1 MGDVSPANLDWDR
14 LQKALTVEAER
25 GFNDLEGRQQRFS
38 QFLYDRLNQP
48 PAPLAAA
55 ERARWRSLA
64 ERYETYPDLGFA
76 ARQHLVAET
85 RRTLYDSRRQW
96 EQQTQPAASPSSRP
110 TAAGAAQRSS
120 VVRNRAS
127 HSPQNTIKAGQ
138 APPSANNGN
147 PPELDQPI
155 TYLKGHRP
163 QERGAAGKTGA
174 FSPSLD
180 LLHYYPRDYI
190 NYAQQVAI
198 RELQPGETVTL
209 VGTVTRSTC
218 FSSPKN
224 PNLTI
229 QELVLKD
236 GDRADSASPS
246 FGPASGFAMWG
257 GSRGKS
263 GSIPPGRSSRRRDW

>member
-155 TYLKGHRP
+155 TYLKGMGPKNAERLAKLGLLTGPRSAALLSPRLHQLRP
-163 QERGAAGKTGA
+163 TGGHSRVATGGNGDPGGQGEAIELLQQSQKSQPHPARTGA
-174 FSPSLD
+174 GG
-180 LLHYYPRDYI
+180 R
-190 NYAQQVAI
+190 QG
-198 RELQPGETVTL
+198 R
-209 VGTVTRSTC
+209 
-218 FSSPKN
+218 
-224 PNLTI
+224 
-229 QELVLKD
+229 
-236 GDRADSASPS
+236 
-246 FGPASGFAMWG
+246 FA
-257 GSRGKS
+257 
-263 GSIPPGRSSRRRDW
+263 